1 MKKLSVLYSVFFFFV
16 NLVFAQENFKEK
28 TQESEKNKHSVLIAS
43 NGTSEKTGDSDS
55 TESKTEGAVRPAN
68 RQYASPAALIIV
80 VLIFVVLF
88 AWPAIFMKW
97 VARKEKE

>member
-1 MKKLSVLYSVFFFFV
+1 MKKTFCVILGLFFFV
-16 NLVFAQENFKEK
+16 NLVFAQENFNKK

-43 NGTSEKTGDSDS
+43 NGTNDKTSDSDN

-80 VLIFVVLF
+80 ILIFVVLF
-88 AWPAIFMKW
+88 AWPPIFLKW
-97 VARKEKE
+97 VARKKKE

>member
-1 MKKLSVLYSVFFFFV
+1 MKKNLCVIFGLFFFV

-28 TQESEKNKHSVLIAS
+28 AQESEKNKHSVLIAS

-80 VLIFVVLF
+80 ILIFVVLF
-88 AWPAIFMKW
+88 AWPPIFMKW

>member
-1 MKKLSVLYSVFFFFV
+1 MKKTLCVILGLFFFV

-80 VLIFVVLF
+80 ILIFVVLF
-88 AWPAIFMKW
+88 AWPPIFMKW